1 MLLEISYI
9 FAAPVLDKV
18 DIAVSVIESDDS
30 LFESPNPNRFRN
42 AKKPDP
48 KVHAAW
54 EEFDTI
60 RTFPI
65 TADDV
70 RKLGK
75 DPELTVKYPEEY
87 GLGPDAYVAQLDIFH
102 QIHCL
107 NLLRHLAW
115 AEYGRDESHGK
126 KPFSDLHWI
135 HVSHCTDILMQN
147 IMCTGNMDV

>member
-1 MLLEISYI
+1 M
-9 FAAPVLDKV
+9 FAAPVLDRM
-18 DIAVSVIESDDS
+18 DLPTSVVQTDGS
-30 LFESPNPNRFRN
+30 LFKSDNPNRFRN
-42 AKKPDP
+42 ARKPNP
-48 KVHAAW
+48 KVDAAW
-54 EEFDTI
+54 EELDTI
-60 RTFPI
+60 RTFAI
-65 TADDV
+65 TAEDV

-75 DPELTVKYPEEY
+75 DPELAVKYPEEY
-87 GLGPDAYVAQLDIFH
+87 GLGRDAYVAQLDIFH

-147 IMCTGNMDV
+147 LMCTGNMDVLTFNVS